1 MDWKN
6 LPSLAALRAF
16 EATARHTTYAAA
28 AVELNVTD
36 AALRQHV
43 RTLEARFSRPLVRR
57 AGRGIELT
65 DEGISLAKALATGF
79 GAIAEGVAD
88 MDRTRAN
95 QPVRVACTPAFAET
109 WLMPRLP
116 DFWSRYPQVEVD
128 LAPSLRNVDLAGGA
142 YDLAIR
148 YGRGGWGWPDTARI
162 ASAAYT
168 IVAAPTYN
176 RPTDDNL
183 NAATWL
189 FEVGRTEHKIWATD
203 RGLDYDGPSCRFYP
217 TNSLVLSAVRAGH
230 GISVQAWALV
240 ESDISHGTLH
250 ALETVEDDTLA
261 YYLLTASP
269 RSEALKFRDWL
280 LEEHNAEATEVTTNE
295 F

>member
-1 MDWKN
+1 MDWKT

-43 RTLEARFSRPLVRR
+43 RTLEARFSCSLVRR

-65 DEGISLAKALATGF
+65 DEGIRLAKALATGF
-79 GAIAEGVAD
+79 ETIAEGVAC
-88 MDRTRAN
+88 MDRKRAN

-116 DFWSRYPQVEVD
+116 NFWSRYPDIEID
-128 LAPSLRNVDLAGGA
+128 LAPSLQNVDLAGGA

-148 YGRGGWGWPDTARI
+148 YGRGDWGWPGMARI

-168 IVAAPTYN
+168 VVAAPTYK

-183 NAATWL
+183 NGSTWL
-189 FEVGRTEHKIWATD
+189 FEVGRTEHGTWAAN
-203 RGLDYDGPSCRFYP
+203 RGLDYDGPNCRFYP
-217 TNSLVLSAVRAGH
+217 TNSLVLSAARAGH

-240 ESDISHGTLH
+240 ERDISHGILRE
-250 ALETVEDDTLA
+250 LESVEDDALA
-261 YYLLTASP
+261 YYLLTASQ
-269 RSEALKFRDWL
+269 RDETLKFRDWL
-280 LEEHNAEATEVTTNE
+280 LEDSELKATEAVPDR
-295 F
+295 